1 MTGYKRLFLG
11 CWVSL
16 DEQDRL
22 CEVSLDSSTVEEVSG
37 PSDQQIDSIFQA
49 FRHHRVEIRREG
61 DVPSNPIII
70 LEDTPSVTVAPDTNT
85 PPQSPP
91 QQLEKRPRPDSYSGM
106 MTRSSSRTKK
116 VSSDDPDHST
126 SRGTSGLEE
135 IPSTPESTIL
145 EEHSPQPN
153 NDIALVDS
161 HLPVESSASTVK
173 ENPQHVSPA
182 PELFPTDEKA
192 DPAVSTDELVT
203 TSGAATGSASSIIL
217 NPSPEADTQPECQ
230 YQTCPLVA
238 CTHPVSTVEPTDS
251 TLSPNASGY
260 TLEVSQQTLLD
271 TPDQT
276 TSTHCPASH
285 DSTIRSPSI
294 TSQTKYRP
302 VSKETQEL
310 YLDGDAIPI
319 MSGILQTSLKYHEK
333 TADFQDGDCLVT
345 KVLKGMGAIM
355 KPPAD
360 LTAYFDLAVRNSVKR
375 ELKKEQAGLESL
387 QAINLWK
394 ETFRY
399 NFVEKLAEANIR
411 TYYRENPGSA
421 ADASQ
426 AEAEAVKELV
436 DVVSKGRSEENYRK
450 HHRFWKFLHDVRV
463 EGTNNEMEDAE
474 ARMLKDGLTHILL
487 FRTKGFNRR
496 FFNKTKDSLQTVRKW
511 NQVYHPYMKE
521 VQMRVLAERA
531 SDFSGSTDWHQTVVR
546 KESQVSKVARINWV
560 NGTRALNQEEQ
571 QSYVA
576 SFDRPLQPEELSS
589 QSTTEVLRDG
599 IDGQSER
606 NNAIY
611 ICLVPY
617 EGPLNGKR
625 KYNGT
630 PASRVVAAP
639 CPVVPILPG
648 DFLGVMSGQLRYTS
662 KLECSDEAIQG
673 PDPKQWLDF
682 SKITGKLSCMR
693 SADLGTE
700 ANVTLTWKKYNDQ
713 HGMNWRVEVVAAKEI
728 WPFEELVRPN
738 SDFIGSHL

>member
-1 MTGYKRLFLG
+1 M
-11 CWVSL
+11 
-16 DEQDRL
+16 
-22 CEVSLDSSTVEEVSG
+22 
-37 PSDQQIDSIFQA
+37 P
-49 FRHHRVEIRREG
+49 
-61 DVPSNPIII
+61 
-70 LEDTPSVTVAPDTNT
+70 
-85 PPQSPP
+85 SPP
-91 QQLEKRPRPDSYSGM
+91 
-106 MTRSSSRTKK
+106 
-116 VSSDDPDHST
+116 
-126 SRGTSGLEE
+126 
-135 IPSTPESTIL
+135 ESAIL

-153 NDIALVDS
+153 NDLALVDS
-161 HLPVESSASTVK
+161 HLPVESSASTVE

-182 PELFPTDEKA
+182 PEPFPTDEKA
-192 DPAVSTDELVT
+192 VSTNELVT
-203 TSGAATGSASSIIL
+203 TSEETATGSASSIIL
-217 NPSPEADTQPECQ
+217 SSSPEAQPECLD
-230 YQTCPLVA
+230 QTCPLVA
-238 CTHPVSTVEPTDS
+238 CTHSVGTVEPADS
-251 TLSPNASGY
+251 TLSPNASGH
-260 TLEVSQQTLLD
+260 TLEVSQQTSLD
-271 TPDQT
+271 TLDQT

-285 DSTIRSPSI
+285 NSTIRSPSI
-294 TSQTKYRP
+294 TSQTKHRP

-319 MSGILQTSLKYHEK
+319 MSGILQTCVKYHEK

-360 LTAYFDLAVRNSVKR
+360 LTAYFDLEVRNRVKLQ
-375 ELKKEQAGLESL
+375 LKKEQAGLESH
-387 QAINLWK
+387 QASNLWR

-399 NFVEKLAEANIR
+399 NYVVKLAEANIR

-450 HHRFWKFLHDVRV
+450 HHRFWEFLHDVRV
-463 EGTNNEMEDAE
+463 EGTNNEIEDAK
-474 ARMLKDGLTHILL
+474 ARMLKDGLTHILQ

-531 SDFSGSTDWHQTVVR
+531 NDFSGSTDLHQTVVV

-560 NGTRALNQEEQ
+560 NGTRGLNREEQ
-571 QSYVA
+571 QSYLA
-576 SFDRPLQPEELSS
+576 SFDCMLQPEELSL
-589 QSTTEVLRDG
+589 QSSTEVLRDG

-617 EGPLNGKR
+617 ERPPNGKR
-625 KYNGT
+625 KRDGV
-630 PASRVVAAP
+630 PASRVVVAP

-648 DFLGVMSGQLRYTS
+648 DFLGVMSGQLRYTPE
-662 KLECSDEAIQG
+662 LGCSDKAIQG
-673 PDPKQWLDF
+673 PDPKLWLDF

-693 SADLGTE
+693 SAALGTE
-700 ANVTLTWKKYNDQ
+700 ANVTLTWKKYNGQ
-713 HGMNWRVEVVAAKEI
+713 HGMNWRVEVVATKEI

-738 SDFIGSHL
+738 SDFIRSHF